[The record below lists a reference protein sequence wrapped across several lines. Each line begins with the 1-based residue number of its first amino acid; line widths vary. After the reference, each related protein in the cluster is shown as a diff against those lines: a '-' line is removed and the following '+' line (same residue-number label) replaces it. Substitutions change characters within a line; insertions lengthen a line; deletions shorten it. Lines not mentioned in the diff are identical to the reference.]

1 MIDALEATIV
11 ILAFIVA
18 LKFSSRKFT
27 PQSLISDKLEILFA
41 DIACYSFFVVFLAV
55 AIPMIIIF
63 LGELGTRHD
72 GLIEGDN

>member
-1 MIDALEATIV
+1 MDPATQDTTSGDAITKRMSDTSKKNFYRLTFFIDALEATIV

-41 DIACYSFFVVFLAV
+41 DIAC
-55 AIPMIIIF
+55 
-63 LGELGTRHD
+63 
-72 GLIEGDN
+72 